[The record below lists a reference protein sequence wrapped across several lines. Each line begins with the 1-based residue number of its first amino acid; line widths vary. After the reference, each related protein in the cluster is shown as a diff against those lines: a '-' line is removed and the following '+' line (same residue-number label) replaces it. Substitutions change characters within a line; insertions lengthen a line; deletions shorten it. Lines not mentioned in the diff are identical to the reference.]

1 MKKIIPA
8 LTALLGSSVLSTT
21 LAADVA
27 PDLKVGETMYN
38 ELCINC
44 HAEGIQNAPRLGVKN
59 DWLHRLPVGLDTL
72 YQAVI
77 DGPNHMYSKAGS
89 AVESEAQIRSMI
101 AYMMDSVTDEDTKA
115 LINSATEEEKARYL
129 RLNNGYKV
137 YDMVCF
143 ECHNTGDAGAPR
155 LGSPEEW
162 AGRKDMGVEKLTE
175 SVINGK
181 GHMYTRALTA
191 NYSAADFQSVVEY
204 MLSTLE
210 KQPGQQK

>member
-1 MKKIIPA
+1 MKKMMIPV
-8 LTALLGSSVLSTT
+8 LSALLGSALFVTAT
-21 LAADVA
+21 AGEGT
-27 PDLKVGETMYN
+27 PDLKAGEKMYN

-44 HAEGIQNAPRLGVKN
+44 HAEGIHNAPRLGVKN

-77 DGPNHMYSKAGS
+77 DGPNHMYSKGGS
-89 AVESEAQIRSMI
+89 AVESEAMIRSMI
-101 AYMMDSVTDEDTKA
+101 AYMMSTVTNDETKA
-115 LINSATEEEKARYL
+115 LIDSASAEEKARYL

-137 YDMVCF
+137 YDMICF
-143 ECHNTGDAGAPR
+143 ECHNSGAAGAPR

-162 AGRKDMGVEKLTE
+162 AGRKDMSVKQLTD

-181 GHMYTRALTA
+181 GHMYIRAMSA
-191 NYSAADFQSVVEY
+191 DYSVADFQSIVEY

-210 KQPGQQK
+210 PQPGQ